1 MATKNGA
8 LTAKELTHCAM
19 LGALFYIVFHMFAN
33 LLYVEAI
40 TFSIFVCAQ
49 VFSRKEVVMACA
61 LTGLLQLLFH
71 GFMPWNV
78 AYALIFPG
86 YALWFAT
93 LKRAVKKHEW
103 IAWING
109 AIAALFLGQLV
120 DLPFILF
127 DKKLTILYILMG
139 LKTSIIQAGIV
150 FLEFVFLYDPFVRA
164 LKKIVRAGNR

>member
-61 LTGLLQLLFH
+61 LTGLLQLLFMASCR
-71 GFMPWNV
+71 GTWRTRSFSP
-78 AYALIFPG
+78 
-86 YALWFAT
+86 AT
-93 LKRAVKKHEW
+93 PLVCHFEKSGKKARVDRVDQRRHRRPVSW
-103 IAWING
+103 
-109 AIAALFLGQLV
+109 AA
-120 DLPFILF
+120 
-127 DKKLTILYILMG
+127 
-139 LKTSIIQAGIV
+139 
-150 FLEFVFLYDPFVRA
+150 R
-164 LKKIVRAGNR
+164 